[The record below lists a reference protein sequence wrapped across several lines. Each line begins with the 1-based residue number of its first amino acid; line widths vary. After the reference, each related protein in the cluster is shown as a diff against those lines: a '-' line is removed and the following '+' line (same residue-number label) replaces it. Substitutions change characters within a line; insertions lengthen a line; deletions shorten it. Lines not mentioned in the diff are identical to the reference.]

1 MPCLTRWAV
10 GDTMIADVNGGGCRV
25 QKNATDFAT
34 GSVKRRIIAQAVP
47 LTLAQAVQLLYNIV
61 DRIYIG
67 HLPEVG
73 KVALTGLGITFPVI
87 VLIAAFTQ
95 LVGVG
100 GTPLFSMARG
110 SKDEDEA
117 EAILGN
123 AFALL
128 LIASLG
134 CFAVGFIFR
143 RPILFAFGA
152 SEESYFY
159 ADKYL
164 RIYLYG
170 TLFSVLTTGLN
181 GYINAQ
187 GFPKIGMLTTLL
199 GAVINIVLDPIFI
212 FTLDMGVEGAAL
224 ATVISQGIS
233 CAWVMLFLTGKK
245 AILRLKLDRIRISAA
260 RTKRM
265 VTLGIPGFVMQGT
278 NSLVQI
284 VCNNQLQHY
293 GETLM
298 VGGGD
303 LYVGVMTVLGSVREL
318 LSLPVSGIASG
329 SQPVLGFNYGAGEYG
344 RVKEGIR
351 FSAIL
356 GAAYTLIA
364 WIVVMLIPKQMIGL
378 FTDDVLT
385 IDVGAKMLNI
395 YFFGFVFMAF
405 QFAGQSTF
413 QALGKAK
420 QAVFFSLFRKAMIV
434 VPLTLLLPRLGFG
447 VEGVFLAEPI
457 SNAIGGLACF
467 ITMWITV
474 YRRLGSTQA

>member
-1 MPCLTRWAV
+1 MQAQT
-10 GDTMIADVNGGGCRV
+10 
-25 QKNATDFAT
+25 TDFSA

-73 KVALTGLGITFPVI
+73 KTALTGLGITFPVI
-87 VLIAAFTQ
+87 IIIAGFTQ
-95 LVGVG
+95 LLGNG
-100 GTPLFSMARG
+100 GTPLFSIARG
-110 SKDEDEA
+110 RRDEREA

-123 AFALL
+123 AFMLL
-128 LIASLG
+128 ATASAIL
-134 CFAVGFIFR
+134 FILCYSFR

-152 SEESYFY
+152 GEESYFF
-159 ADKYL
+159 ADEYL
-164 RIYLYG
+164 RVYLCG
-170 TLFSVLTTGLN
+170 TAFSMLVTGLN

-187 GFPKIGMLTTLL
+187 GFPRVGMMTTIL
-199 GAVINIVLDPIFI
+199 GAVINIILDPVFI
-212 FTLDMGVEGAAL
+212 FTLDMGVKGAAL

-233 CAWVMLFLTGKK
+233 CVWVLKFLTGRR
-245 AILRLKLDRIRISAA
+245 AILRLKRSTLRISLA
-260 RTKRM
+260 RTKRII
-265 VTLGIPGFVMQGT
+265 TLGIPGFVMQAS

-284 VCNNQLQHY
+284 VCNTQLRVY
-293 GETLM
+293 GELLM

-303 LYVGVMTVLGSVREL
+303 LYIGVMTVLGSVREL
-318 LSLPVSGIASG
+318 LSLPVNGIASG
-329 SQPVLGFNYGAGEYG
+329 SQPVLGFNYGAGKYK

-351 FSAIL
+351 FSALL
-356 GAAYTLIA
+356 GAGYTLIA
-364 WIVVMLIPKQMIGL
+364 WLVVMLIPRPMIAM
-378 FTDDVLT
+378 FSDDAMT
-385 IDVGAKMLNI
+385 IDVGERMLNI

-413 QALGKAK
+413 QGLGKAR

-467 ITMWITV
+467 ATMWLTV
-474 YRRLGSTQA
+474 YKKLDAPKQS

>member
-1 MPCLTRWAV
+1 MQAQT
-10 GDTMIADVNGGGCRV
+10 
-25 QKNATDFAT
+25 TDFSA

-73 KVALTGLGITFPVI
+73 KTALTGLGITFPVI
-87 VLIAAFTQ
+87 IIIAAFTQ
-95 LVGVG
+95 LLGNG
-100 GTPLFSMARG
+100 GTPLFSIARG
-110 SKDEDEA
+110 RRDDREA

-123 AFALL
+123 AFMLL
-128 LIASLG
+128 ATASVIL
-134 CFAVGFIFR
+134 FIFCYSFR

-152 SEESYFY
+152 GEESYFF
-159 ADKYL
+159 ADEYL
-164 RIYLYG
+164 RVYLFG
-170 TLFSVLTTGLN
+170 TAFSMLVTGLN

-187 GFPKIGMLTTLL
+187 GFPRVGMMTTIL
-199 GAVINIVLDPIFI
+199 GAVINIILDPVFI
-212 FTLDMGVEGAAL
+212 FTLDMGVKGAAL

-233 CAWVMLFLTGKK
+233 CVWVLKFLTGRR
-245 AILRLKLDRIRISAA
+245 AILRLKRSTLCISLA
-260 RTKRM
+260 RTKRII
-265 VTLGIPGFVMQGT
+265 TLGIPGFVMQAS

-284 VCNNQLQHY
+284 VCNTQLRLY
-293 GETLM
+293 GELLM

-303 LYVGVMTVLGSVREL
+303 LYIGVMTVLGSVREL

-329 SQPVLGFNYGAGEYG
+329 SQPVLGFNYGAGEYQ

-351 FSAIL
+351 FSALL
-356 GAAYTLIA
+356 GAGYTLIA
-364 WIVVMLIPKQMIGL
+364 WLVVMLIPRPMIAM
-378 FTDDVLT
+378 FSDDAMT
-385 IDVGAKMLNI
+385 IDVGARMLNI

-413 QALGKAK
+413 QGLGKAR

-467 ITMWITV
+467 ATMWLTV
-474 YRRLGSTQA
+474 YKTLDAPKQS